1 MQKCLSKLELIS
13 FSYSGQPLSFKSAL
27 KSYWVQVRTI
37 HTNKHFWTVTLLNGD
52 LEYQKALHTFAVLG
66 FPGCEIKP
74 LKTLSNSKGWAGD
87 GLSKCCWDQV
97 ETNPAP
103 VATQWWPMSVAGLHT
118 PKYFRTVNCKS
129 CFKQEEFHW
138 AFLMFKTHVCQDIWQ
153 PYICCYI

>member
-1 MQKCLSKLELIS
+1 M
-13 FSYSGQPLSFKSAL
+13 
-27 KSYWVQVRTI
+27 
-37 HTNKHFWTVTLLNGD
+37 TLLNGD

-66 FPGCEIKP
+66 FPGCEVKP

-103 VATQWWPMSVAGLHT
+103 AATQWWPMSVAGLHT
-118 PKYFRTVNCKS
+118 LKYFRTVNCKS

-138 AFLMFKTHVCQDIWQ
+138 AFLMFKNHVCQDIWQ
-153 PYICCYI
+153 PYICCYIWWSVLEATQKYGSFPAVRNLLDILPDVQV